1 MVVDSSQRI
10 DASLKFLSYAKKK
23 KKNNIKLQAGDQ
35 ANIRY
40 TDNILYLN
48 RQYYFEAK
56 FTFK

>member
-23 KKNNIKLQAGDQ
+23 KKLQAGDQ